1 MKTYIIE
8 YRTTKANYWRVWI
21 RRTAESPKKALI
33 GTDLA
38 ICAYLSDR
46 GIQDKAGL
54 KIRARA
60 YKPTIG
66 DSADNCGQSHYFDRD
81 TMKFFGQTRASF
93 KVYPTK
99 DPNIF
104 QTVGTD
110 PRTKNRSVA
119 YWSFTGT
126 DKRTISTCWE
136 QCDNPEEA

>member
-8 YRTTKANYWRVWI
+8 FRTNTRKWWAIWK
-21 RRTAESPKKALI
+21 TLEAEDCKDLNKHLQ

-38 ICAYLSDR
+38 IGARYGEDA
-46 GIQDKAGL
+46 KGL

-66 DSADNCGQSHYFDRD
+66 DIADNCGQSHYFDRD
-81 TMKFFGQTRASF
+81 TMKLFGQTRASF
-93 KVYPTK
+93 KVYPTN

-104 QTVGTD
+104 QTVGID

-126 DKRTISTCWE
+126 DKRTLSTCWE
-136 QCDNPEEA
+136 QCNNPEET